1 LVLPIG
7 PNTGCN
13 ITFPRA
19 AEGRWLV
26 DVTLDHS
33 MGDLLLR
40 YQAREMRDEV
50 STILRSPQLQ
60 FEGLLGPKPHPVAA
74 VVCAYARLPLAT
86 AEDIQSWIH
95 WAEKLMRIAPWM
107 ADGAIVYAECLAR
120 LGKHGESYSALIE
133 ATRRGPPLFKKGLDH
148 AIPRLGLYTG
158 RFSRRPTNDRLP
170 EAQEYLS
177 ILERLAASASSLP
190 CAVVSAPGGMEDDF
204 LAPTNPPTLPDGER
218 SLGIHLG
225 RRMATLGVMNGLSP
239 VVLANEEGAFSTPA
253 VVALDEDG
261 HWVVGNAAQR
271 QPHAFS
277 AGNRLFAEG
286 SEDNSALITNRRPLS
301 KSEAW
306 TILLSSLRELAEF
319 NLGEPR
325 LQVAIAVPAT
335 ATDLDRESMRQA
347 CENAGFPTPLLISEP
362 AAAALAYSLDR
373 HCGNVVVYEL
383 RRRAFSV
390 SVMAVGRRTID
401 IKAMITEPALGGNDI
416 DELII
421 NYFRTALEPR
431 VEIPWDAAAHEILLQ
446 AAERVKIEL
455 STASEAQVNL
465 SGLGAVV
472 NAGAPFPRMNRQ
484 TLERL
489 SRDVIERT
497 IVLCKAALT
506 KAGIT
511 AVDNILLLGGVT
523 RMPLVQKSIESLF
536 GGSPLVFDASYHLA
550 VGAAVAAANEER
562 LAADVLPLSIGIET
576 LGGLFNVMIERN
588 TKLPARKT
596 ETFSTAQD
604 NQLSVEVKVFQ
615 GERALA
621 KDNRL
626 LAVFQLG
633 GISPAPRGVPQIEV
647 IFEMDEEGRLN
658 VTARDRSR
666 DNEEKL
672 TVTATSGLRRVEV
685 QQRARDA
692 ELHANEDRQ
701 ARALLEARN
710 RADAQVYNVE
720 KMLREHTGRIDDE
733 NEQAIRRS
741 IDVVREALR
750 VGDAER
756 VNSAY
761 DVLVS
766 ASQKLAEV
774 IYRRPAKEDF
784 KQGVV
789 ESEFVDIEEEK

>member
-1 LVLPIG
+1 
-7 PNTGCN
+7 
-13 ITFPRA
+13 
-19 AEGRWLV
+19 
-26 DVTLDHS
+26 
-33 MGDLLLR
+33 
-40 YQAREMRDEV
+40 
-50 STILRSPQLQ
+50 
-60 FEGLLGPKPHPVAA
+60 
-74 VVCAYARLPLAT
+74 
-86 AEDIQSWIH
+86 
-95 WAEKLMRIAPWM
+95 
-107 ADGAIVYAECLAR
+107 
-120 LGKHGESYSALIE
+120 
-133 ATRRGPPLFKKGLDH
+133 
-148 AIPRLGLYTG
+148 
-158 RFSRRPTNDRLP
+158 
-170 EAQEYLS
+170 
-177 ILERLAASASSLP
+177 
-190 CAVVSAPGGMEDDF
+190 
-204 LAPTNPPTLPDGER
+204 
-218 SLGIHLG
+218 
-225 RRMATLGVMNGLSP
+225 
-239 VVLANEEGAFSTPA
+239 
-253 VVALDEDG
+253 
-261 HWVVGNAAQR
+261 
-271 QPHAFS
+271 
-277 AGNRLFAEG
+277 
-286 SEDNSALITNRRPLS
+286 
-301 KSEAW
+301 
-306 TILLSSLRELAEF
+306 
-319 NLGEPR
+319 
-325 LQVAIAVPAT
+325 
-335 ATDLDRESMRQA
+335 
-347 CENAGFPTPLLISEP
+347 
-362 AAAALAYSLDR
+362 
-373 HCGNVVVYEL
+373 
-383 RRRAFSV
+383 
-390 SVMAVGRRTID
+390 
-401 IKAMITEPALGGNDI
+401 
-416 DELII
+416 
-421 NYFRTALEPR
+421 
-431 VEIPWDAAAHEILLQ
+431 
-446 AAERVKIEL
+446 
-455 STASEAQVNL
+455 
-465 SGLGAVV
+465 
-472 NAGAPFPRMNRQ
+472 
-484 TLERL
+484 
-489 SRDVIERT
+489 
-497 IVLCKAALT
+497 
-506 KAGIT
+506 
-511 AVDNILLLGGVT
+511 
-523 RMPLVQKSIESLF
+523 MPLVQKSIESLF

-685 QQRARDA
+685 EQRARDA